1 MWSAPDP
8 TETSTMM
15 ARPLPESPVGR
26 GLVLLGSELRACSF
40 RTRCTR
46 GNVAHVK
53 QERVLLSSR
62 RSRRHR
68 EAVEVSRGRT
78 GRLWRLRA
86 AHLHRPQQSGQ
97 LRHHPTTKMW
107 SWRWRSGRR
116 RGAAPLP
123 VCPFESSC
131 RSCTVTQDPWVR
143 AEGAVRG
150 GPRRRRAHGAGP
162 YFSVS
167 GFRLYPLRSL

>member
-1 MWSAPDP
+1 M
-8 TETSTMM
+8 
-15 ARPLPESPVGR
+15 
-26 GLVLLGSELRACSF
+26 
-40 RTRCTR
+40 
-46 GNVAHVK
+46 
-53 QERVLLSSR
+53 LSSR

-150 GPRRRRAHGAGP
+150 GPRRRVARTARAHI
-162 YFSVS
+162 FQSVLPLVS
-167 GFRLYPLRSL
+167 FEKLVRSNGDDERSSRERTKLRRARINGFAHRPRAKLTRLFASAT